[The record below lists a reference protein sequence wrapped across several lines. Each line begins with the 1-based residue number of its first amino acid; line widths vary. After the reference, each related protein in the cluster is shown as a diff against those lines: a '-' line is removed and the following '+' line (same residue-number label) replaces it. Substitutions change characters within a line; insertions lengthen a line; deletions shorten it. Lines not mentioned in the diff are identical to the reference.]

1 MSHRADAHLCL
12 LQINGHGYNDC
23 GGDLQGSDKLIPPSK
38 HASAPASVVPFAQ
51 APSSMR
57 AALGSQSAHSMHS
70 TPSTPSTH
78 SAPTQG
84 NDLGRASSRDA
95 SFRSQ
100 GSVYSSEPAREGDAQ
115 PETLPHMFNKDWE
128 LNLDA
133 LEVSHHHLLCGYP
146 LCLPWRL
153 PAAGA

>member
-1 MSHRADAHLCL
+1 MSHRADADLCL
-12 LQINGHGYNDC
+12 LQINAHGYDKC
-23 GGDLQGSDKLIPPSK
+23 GDDLQDSDKLIPPSK

-57 AALGSQSAHSMHS
+57 AALGSQSAHSTHS
-70 TPSTPSTH
+70 TPTR
-78 SAPTQG
+78 G
-84 NDLGRASSRDA
+84 GELGRASSRDA

-100 GSVYSSEPAREGDAQ
+100 GSAYSSEPAREGDAQ

-133 LEVSHHHLLCGYP
+133 LEVSHHDLPRGYP
-146 LCLPWRL
+146 LCSP
-153 PAAGA
+153 

>member
-1 MSHRADAHLCL
+1 MSHWADVDLCL
-12 LQINGHGYNDC
+12 LQINARGYDEC
-23 GGDLQGSDKLIPPSK
+23 GDDLQDSDKLIPPSK
-38 HASAPASVVPFAQ
+38 HASVPASVVPFAQ

-57 AALGSQSAHSMHS
+57 AALGKQSAH
-70 TPSTPSTH
+70 STPSTH

-84 NDLGRASSRDA
+84 SDPGRASSRDA

-133 LEVSHHHLLCGYP
+133 LEVS
-146 LCLPWRL
+146 
-153 PAAGA
+153 

>member
-1 MSHRADAHLCL
+1 MSHQADADLCL
-12 LQINGHGYNDC
+12 LQINALGYDEC
-23 GGDLQGSDKLIPPSK
+23 GGDLQDSDKLIPPSRF
-38 HASAPASVVPFAQ
+38 ASAPASVVPFAQ

-57 AALGSQSAHSMHS
+57 AALGQQSTHS
-70 TPSTPSTH
+70 THSTPSTH
-78 SAPTQG
+78 SAPTQAS
-84 NDLGRASSRDA
+84 DLGRASSRDA

-133 LEVSHHHLLCGYP
+133 LEVCHHHLHHGFYP
-146 LCLPWRL
+146 FCSPWPP
-153 PAAGA
+153 PAAGT